1 MLVLV
6 ITLVPIVK
14 AETYTAKNDIIID
27 TKYYEFFKYQ
37 FGEDNNYRFFAYDCA
52 YSNYNRTCYYGI
64 DKKNNF
70 VKIDYSN
77 SGNSYQINITKGIDN
92 NFKVNGTNVIEIKP
106 SYISILTYGIAFLFI
121 IWIVLALF
129 RY

>member
-27 TKYYEFFKYQ
+27 TKYYK
-37 FGEDNNYRFFAYDCA
+37 FFAYDCA

-121 IWIVLALF
+121 IWIVLILF